1 MIQSYEEKSRENCK
15 VLILWTFLI
24 YHQKIQVKYKL
35 KNTGEYRV
43 ILITIKNSIKLEK
56 CYFIPC
62 IQRSKWLLIFYCV
75 SLFIQINSFC
85 FENPENFASV
95 ELEAFQPKQINTLQN
110 KSDYGDIGSICQKK
124 FFFAI
129 RYKKVQL
136 LT

>member
-75 SLFIQINSFC
+75 SLFLQVNLFC
-85 FENPENFASV
+85 YENLEKLASV
-95 ELEAFQPKQINTLQN
+95 ELETIQPKQINTLQN
-110 KSDYGDIGSICQKK
+110 KLYYGDIGSISQIY